1 MMFIESRRLKTERD
15 VNINVRLSALDKL
28 EARELR
34 GMIRNA
40 RLQMFAMLAGE
51 DTEHARGIERAV
63 AESDDGGEPSVRGD
77 LFVEDDHVFFLIFCD
92 DRGETEVRAGIIHD
106 KETNDPA
113 DRLEQFCRQAGDAL
127 EIENEWQTVND
138 SSTPDEVLTLFLPEN
153 SSDASSHTNAE
164 TEAKWRAAE
173 LLQDAAARRFLRRTQ
188 EAHADNRTADLT
200 LNSSGGDDEADGGDN
215 GYLIGRLTD
224 AGLLRREILIS
235 CRQSNRALFR
245 LPSADALSVITAS
258 RAVCSECGNDIGDEK
273 IEELIA
279 PTALAGNLLDDGS
292 WLVARLRVILQS
304 LGLLERDIV
313 VSAESSDAE
322 AKGRMTAKVGG
333 EMFLFHLRDGDLTA
347 KDARRALD
355 AGASGSHLVFV
366 ATGRIENEARVL
378 LREHGRR
385 RAARGEEREII
396 VVEGVEAA
404 GVELQHAFDRVA
416 LKKLSE
422 NLCELNA
429 SAGFDLA
436 RMIYARFRSTSR
448 TESALEE
455 LATSAIG
462 ALSGR
467 I

>member
-1 MMFIESRRLKTERD
+1 MTSC
-15 VNINVRLSALDKL
+15 V
-28 EARELR
+28 
-34 GMIRNA
+34 
-40 RLQMFAMLAGE
+40 
-51 DTEHARGIERAV
+51 
-63 AESDDGGEPSVRGD
+63 
-77 LFVEDDHVFFLIFCD
+77 
-92 DRGETEVRAGIIHD
+92 
-106 KETNDPA
+106 
-113 DRLEQFCRQAGDAL
+113 
-127 EIENEWQTVND
+127 
-138 SSTPDEVLTLFLPEN
+138 
-153 SSDASSHTNAE
+153 
-164 TEAKWRAAE
+164 
-173 LLQDAAARRFLRRTQ
+173 RRTLAQ
-188 EAHADNRTADLT
+188 IKVLAHCTAVPHADNRTADLT
-200 LNSSGGDDEADGGDN
+200 LNSSGGDEADCDN

-279 PTALAGNLLDDGS
+279 PTALAANLLDDGS

-304 LGLLERDIV
+304 LGLSEKDIV
-313 VSAESSDAE
+313 VSADSSEAE
-322 AKGRMTAKVGG
+322 MKGRMTAKVGG

-355 AGASGSHLVFV
+355 AGASGAHLVFV

-436 RMIYARFRSTSR
+436 RMIYARFRSANR